1 MEEKKINMNVMQ
13 YSLQYWEDVK
23 NNSSDHQIKGCEVT
37 IIGVSLTDHDIL
49 CRLFKYAIIEEGEE
63 SIDTFIKAYTNNADV
78 RLDIGECL
86 VDTHT
91 LEVVKD
97 NRD

>member
-1 MEEKKINMNVMQ
+1 MEEIKTKVMQ
-13 YSLQYWEDVK
+13 YSKGYWEDVK
-23 NNSSDHQIKGCEVT
+23 NNSSEHQIKNCEVT

-63 SIDTFIKAYTNNADV
+63 SFDTILKAYTNNEDV

-91 LEVVKD
+91 IEVVKD
-97 NRD
+97 NRE